1 MKKFLSL
8 LYYRVFWN
16 RWSEP
21 ARSFASDQVKKIL
34 VVRNDNIGDV
44 VCTTPAIRTLRR
56 HFPEAFI
63 AVLVCRLTEAVV
75 TDNPDLDRVYVY
87 DKAKH
92 GRYRSRW
99 TAWWKQWQ
107 VIREIQREGFDLAV
121 GFRSKF
127 SSPQGWLVFSSR
139 APFRLGHRAEGP
151 EKKFD
156 FFYNLRVGKR
166 EPEVH
171 EVRRSLHMLRR
182 IGIEDFESALCF
194 PLGPAERD
202 RAAAFFQEHGLGTRP
217 VIDVHLTARREEGRS
232 WPAAYYVALLSRLT
246 QRPGIDCLFS
256 YGPDQTE
263 NARKIL
269 AGLSPPPPT
278 FCSPRL
284 KDFAA
289 VVARCSL
296 MITLEGGP
304 MHVGAAM
311 GTPILALYG
320 KTDPAVWHPWN
331 CPHRV
336 LRRGRQESRITVE
349 EVWAAV
355 EGFLERGEFGGR
367 EGGQLVQK

>member
-1 MKKFLSL
+1 MKALLPL

-16 RWSEP
+16 RWGEP
-21 ARSFASDQVKKIL
+21 SRPFTPEQVHKIL

-56 HFPEAFI
+56 HFPRAFI
-63 AVLVCRLTEAVV
+63 GVLVCRLTEAVV
-75 TDNPDLDRVYVY
+75 VGNPYVDRVYVY

-92 GRYRSRW
+92 GRYRSPL
-99 TAWWKQWQ
+99 TAWWKQWG
-107 VIREIQREGFDLAV
+107 VIREIRREGFDLAV

-139 APFRLGHRAEGP
+139 APFRLGHRAEGKE
-151 EKKFD
+151 EKFA
-156 FFYNLRVGKR
+156 FFYNLLVEKR

-182 IGIEDFESALCF
+182 IGIEDFETELCF
-194 PLGPAERD
+194 PLDSADRER
-202 RAAAFFQEHGLGTRP
+202 AGAFLREQGLGQRP
-217 VIDVHLTARREEGRS
+217 LVDVHLTARREEGRS
-232 WPAAYYVALLSRLT
+232 WPADYYVDLLGRLRD
-246 QRPGIDCLFS
+246 RPDCDCLFT
-256 YGPDQTE
+256 YGPDQVE

-269 AGLSPPPPT
+269 ADLPQPPPS

-284 KDFAA
+284 QEFAA
-289 VVARCSL
+289 LVARCSL

-304 MHVGAAM
+304 MHVGAAL
-311 GTPILALYG
+311 GTPLLALYG

-336 LRRGRQESRITVE
+336 LRRGRQESLITVD
-349 EVWAAV
+349 EVWGEV
-355 EGFLERGEFGGR
+355 EGFLDRGGFGPP
-367 EGGQLVQK
+367 GGNG